1 MLESKVLH
9 IVSVYVEDIFDVVR
23 THYFCF
29 GFRRDPTRTVDA
41 IISRLSSIFQNSEC
55 SKRSILCSGFP
66 FVA

>member
-41 IISRLSSIFQNSEC
+41 IISRL
-55 SKRSILCSGFP
+55 
-66 FVA
+66 